1 MAWIASVTLGEF
13 MKRIICLLLIICLL
27 GGCTTAP
34 KEDKYNV
41 VASFYPV
48 MLITKMA
55 TEGIDEIEVNIL
67 APADTG
73 CLHDYVLLP
82 DDLKNLEKADLFV
95 TNGLGM
101 ESFIN
106 KITEQLPNLNTADLS
121 QGIIPFNDNSHIWL
135 TPSNVK
141 VMLNNICEV
150 LTKDLPQFGNKISA
164 NREKYQKMLDGLDG
178 EIKKADFGGEKVIT
192 CHEAFDYFANQ
203 YNLTVVGTVMSEH
216 GQEPSVKELVETTD
230 MVKETGVKIILAEP
244 QYETDTVKT
253 VSQETGA
260 EIYMLDPIVTGDK
273 NDLPQVYFDKM
284 RENTSTLIKAIRKD

>member
-1 MAWIASVTLGEF
+1 MIKYNLGEF

-27 GGCTTAP
+27 GGCTTVP
-34 KEDKYNV
+34 KEEKYNV

-55 TEGIDEIEVNIL
+55 TEGIDEIDVSLL

-106 KITEQLPNLNTADLS
+106 KITSQLPTLNTVDLS
-121 QGIIPFNDNSHIWL
+121 LGITPYRDNSHIWL
-135 TPSNVK
+135 TPSNAK
-141 VMLNNICEV
+141 IMIDNLSEKLI
-150 LTKDLPQFGNKISA
+150 KDLPQFGDKISA
-164 NREKYQKMLDGLDG
+164 NREKYKKMLDGLDG
-178 EIKKADFGGEKVIT
+178 EIKNADFGGAKVIT

-203 YNLTVVGTVMSEH
+203 YNLTVMGTIMSDH
-216 GQEPSVKELVETTD
+216 GEEPSVKELVETTD
-230 MVKETGVKIILAEP
+230 MVRETGVKIILAET
-244 QYETDTVKT
+244 QYETDTT
-253 VSQETGA
+253 DTIARETGA

-273 NDLPQVYFDKM
+273 NDLPNVYFDKM
-284 RENTSTLIKAIRKD
+284 RDNTNTLIKAIRKD